1 MVEALIKVLDRMI
14 QLLTVRRKRRVRL
27 FTELWQPTF
36 EELRTVHSDYLT
48 MFQSCSTM
56 LKALE
61 QESVESSR
69 SLRLKD
75 IAAQLR
81 DRRIAFEPVR
91 RQLIALIHHSQ
102 NLNLDGTSK
111 QFLDAVLLYFPT
123 GTNRTLSPT
132 YASEMLVR
140 FDALILSVE
149 IGENQLHNESLEE
162 LQIYVHGV
170 IASQRRAWE
179 RVCEAYA
186 ALQTQS
192 ATSDV

>member
-1 MVEALIKVLDRMI
+1 MVETFIKLLDRMI

-48 MFQSCSTM
+48 MFQSYSTM

-61 QESVESSR
+61 WENVESTR
-69 SLRLKD
+69 LLRLKD

-91 RQLIALIHHSQ
+91 RQLIALIHHSH
-102 NLNLDGTSK
+102 NIDLDGSSK
-111 QFLDAVLLYFPT
+111 LFLDALLLYFPT
-123 GTNRTLSPT
+123 GTNRRLPT
-132 YASEMLVR
+132 EASETLER
-140 FDALILSVE
+140 FEALMQSVD
-149 IGENQLHNESLEE
+149 IRENLLRKESLEE
-162 LQIYVHGV
+162 LQRYVRGV
-170 IASQRRAWE
+170 IICQRRAWE
-179 RVCEAYA
+179 EVCETYA
-186 ALQTQS
+186 ALQAQS